1 MRPFQFRARA
11 ALQLR
16 QREHDQA
23 LAALAR
29 AQAELARAQRRA
41 EIAGS
46 EVRDADERFRTA
58 LESPQA
64 AMPLDWYRPGRVRLT
79 GERQRCEAEC
89 RAREADVSQATAR
102 VAGTRQRVRSLERLH
117 DNALAAWKQ
126 ALHQEEQKTMDALAA
141 LRFTRRGGL
150 TLGSADVGPAPRP
163 GDAGPTLRSGV
174 EGKDSM

>member
-1 MRPFQFRARA
+1 MRPFHFRARA

-16 QREHDQA
+16 QREHDEA
-23 LAALAR
+23 LGALAR
-29 AQAELARAQRRA
+29 AQAELARARRRA
-41 EIAGS
+41 EVAGS
-46 EVRDADERFRTA
+46 AVSEADERFRTA

-64 AMPLDWYRPGRVRLT
+64 GLPLDWYRPWRVRLT
-79 GERQRCEAEC
+79 GDRQRCEDEC
-89 RAREADVSQATAR
+89 RAREADVTQATAR

-141 LRFTRRGGL
+141 LRFTSRMR
-150 TLGSADVGPAPRP
+150 PASRP
-163 GDAGPTLRSGV
+163 GI